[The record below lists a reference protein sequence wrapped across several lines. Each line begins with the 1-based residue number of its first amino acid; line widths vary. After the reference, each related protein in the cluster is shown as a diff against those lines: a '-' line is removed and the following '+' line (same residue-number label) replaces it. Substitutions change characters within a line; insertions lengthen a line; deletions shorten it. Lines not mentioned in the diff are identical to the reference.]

1 MLALSFLTLVA
12 DGIEKHIE
20 RGYIYFA
27 MLFAL
32 ALELLTPRARNPHA
46 AAPDARQTV
55 KSVPPARTGEGR
67 ESVGAL
73 RMTRRRSGRWQAPA
87 RRPHRQGT
95 QRLSQ
100 NPFQRQVLMNAS
112 DIASFLKDKVSVFR
126 AISRD
131 HLQLLVEGSRIGSF
145 DASET
150 IMHQGDEATHFGVVL
165 SGTIQA
171 SVLGDGADRQALGR
185 LETGDTFNETAL
197 MTGDAVLADFIAE
210 SRCEVLLI
218 PVSLFQS
225 IIVAEPDAVQY
236 IARTITARV
245 QAIMADPL
253 KAAALRRGNDPYGLQ
268 LKGER
273 REKILVINCGSSSL
287 KYSFYD
293 TADQSR
299 HAHGMVERIGIEGTR
314 LAHRGPKGEVKRELP
329 EGGFAEAFKAMS
341 AELAA
346 KETGVIGSAAEV
358 SVVAHRVV
366 HGGEKFTEGTVIT
379 DDVLAQI
386 EALNPLAP
394 LHNPVNVA
402 GIRAM
407 RRLFPAV
414 PHIAVF
420 DTAFH
425 HTLPAYAYLYGL
437 PYEYYEKKAVRRY
450 GFHGTSHHYVSLQAA
465 QALERRPNELR
476 LVSCHLG
483 NGASLCAVD
492 HGRSVDTS
500 MGFTP
505 AEGLIMGTRCG
516 DIDAGVLAFLERTE
530 KLSATQSEE
539 MLNKKSGLLGLSG
552 VSSDMRE
559 ILKAAGAGQSRALV
573 ALKAYCYRV
582 RKYIGAY
589 VASMGGL
596 DAIIFTGGVGQGSAE
611 VRALALQGLECMG
624 VVLDVHRN
632 REARGFD
639 ELCRISSDDSK
650 VAVLVVPTD
659 EERMMAR
666 EALRALSR
674 AHIVYALETQ
684 KQQPFPIEVSAHH
697 IHLIQEHVE
706 ALFGPGH
713 QLTKHADLSQ
723 PGQYACKEQLAI
735 VGPKGRIERVCVF
748 GPARTYTQ
756 IEIAMTEQFTLGIQ
770 PPIRESGDIADTPGC
785 TLESPT
791 GSVKVDRG
799 VICAL
804 RHVHM
809 TPADALRYGVR
820 HKSVVRVRVAGDRDL
835 IFGDVLV
842 RVDPNFAL
850 AMHIDADDA
859 NAANVKTGAQGYI
872 DGIQSQG

>member
-1 MLALSFLTLVA
+1 
-12 DGIEKHIE
+12 
-20 RGYIYFA
+20 
-27 MLFAL
+27 
-32 ALELLTPRARNPHA
+32 
-46 AAPDARQTV
+46 
-55 KSVPPARTGEGR
+55 
-67 ESVGAL
+67 
-73 RMTRRRSGRWQAPA
+73 
-87 RRPHRQGT
+87 
-95 QRLSQ
+95 
-100 NPFQRQVLMNAS
+100 MNTSA
-112 DIASFLKDKVSVFR
+112 IVSFLKNNVSLFR
-126 AISRD
+126 DISTER
-131 HLQLLVEGSRIGSF
+131 LQPLVEGSRVGSF
-145 DASET
+145 EASET
-150 IMHQGDEATHFGVVL
+150 VMHQGDETTHFGVVL
-165 SGTIQA
+165 GGTIHV
-171 SVLGDGADRQALGR
+171 SVLGDSATRQSLGR
-185 LETGDTFNETAL
+185 LKTGDTFNELAL
-197 MTGDAVLADFIAE
+197 MTGDVVIADFIAE

-225 IIVAEPDAVQY
+225 VIVAEPGAVQH
-236 IARTITARV
+236 ISRTIAGRMK
-245 QAIMADPL
+245 AIMADPL
-253 KAAALRRGNDPYGLQ
+253 KAAALRRGDDPYGLK

-273 REKILVINCGSSSL
+273 PEKILIINCGSSSL

-293 TADQSR
+293 TADESR
-299 HAHGMVERIGIEGTR
+299 HARGLVERIGIGGTR
-314 LAHRGPKGEVKRELP
+314 LSHRGPKSAVERELP
-329 EGGFAEAFKAMS
+329 EGGFAEAFQAMI
-341 AELAA
+341 AELTA
-346 KETGVIGSAAEV
+346 KGTGVIGGAGEV

-366 HGGEKFTEGTVIT
+366 HGGEKFTEGTLIT

-402 GIRAM
+402 GIREM

-414 PHIAVF
+414 PHVAVF

-437 PYEYYEKKAVRRY
+437 PYEYYEKKGVRRY
-450 GFHGTSHHYVSLQAA
+450 GFHGTSHQYVSLRLA
-465 QALERRPNELR
+465 QALGRRPNELR

-483 NGASLCAVD
+483 NGSSLCAVD

-516 DIDAGVLAFLERTE
+516 DVDAGVIAFLERTE
-530 KLSATQSEE
+530 KLTATQSEE
-539 MLNKKSGLLGLSG
+539 LLNKKSGLLGLSG

-559 ILKAAGAGQSRALV
+559 ILKAADEGQPRALL

-596 DAIIFTGGVGQGSAE
+596 DAVIFTGGIGQGSAE

-624 VVLDVHRN
+624 MVLDAQRN
-632 REARGFD
+632 RDARGFD
-639 ELCRISSDDSK
+639 EVTRVSTDDSK

-674 AHIVYALETQ
+674 SYIVRVLEAQ
-684 KQQPFPIEVSAHH
+684 KQQPFLVEVSAHH
-697 IHLIQEHVE
+697 IHLTQEHVE
-706 ALFGPGH
+706 ALFGKGH

-723 PGQYACKEQLAI
+723 PGQYACKEQLAV
-735 VGPKGRIERVCVF
+735 VGPKGRIERVRVL
-748 GPARTYTQ
+748 GPARKYTQ
-756 IEIAMTEQFTLGIQ
+756 IEIAMTEQFKLGVH

-791 GSVKVDRG
+791 GSAEVDRG

-804 RHVHM
+804 RHIHM
-809 TPADALRYGVR
+809 TPEDALRYGVR
-820 HKSVVRVRVAGDRDL
+820 DKSFVRVRIAGDREL
-835 IFGDVLV
+835 VFGDVLV

-850 AMHIDADDA
+850 AMHIDTDEA
-859 NAANVKTGAQGYI
+859 NAAHVKTGAQGYI
-872 DGIQSQG
+872 EGIQSEG